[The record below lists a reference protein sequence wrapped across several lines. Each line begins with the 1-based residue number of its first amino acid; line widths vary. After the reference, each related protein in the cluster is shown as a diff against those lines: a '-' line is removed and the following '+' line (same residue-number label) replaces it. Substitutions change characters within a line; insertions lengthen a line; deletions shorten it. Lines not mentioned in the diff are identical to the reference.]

1 MPGRVPPGSLGG
13 MTTAQLTV
21 GELLRDWRER
31 RRRSQLEV
39 AIAAD
44 VSARHLSF
52 IETGRSG
59 PSRAMIDRLSEEL
72 EVPLRERNRL
82 YLAAGFAPVHQEQ
95 PLDDLGVV
103 RSTVEAVLAAHEPY
117 PACAVDV
124 RWDVIATNQPMEQ
137 FLAPLPDALRQPRLN
152 MLRAT
157 LHPDALAAQVR
168 NYAQWRAHVVRR
180 VRRQLDRTAA
190 EGLAELLA
198 EVEGYP
204 VPSGGDEEAPTG
216 GGGALPVL
224 PLSLRTTFGDLS
236 FLYVL
241 SVIGAPRDVTVDEI
255 AVETMFPA
263 DDATR
268 QVLLGIARG

>member
-1 MPGRVPPGSLGG
+1 
-13 MTTAQLTV
+13 MTTAQLSV

-59 PSRAMIDRLSEEL
+59 PSRTMIERLCEEL
-72 EVPLRERNRL
+72 EVPLRERNRP
-82 YLAAGFAPVHQEQ
+82 YLAAGFAPVYQER
-95 PLDDLGVV
+95 PLDDLGVA
-103 RSTVEAVLAAHEPY
+103 RSAVEAVLTAHEPY

-124 RWDVIATNQPMEQ
+124 RWDMVATNRPMEL
-137 FLAPLPDALRQPRLN
+137 FLAPLSDALRQPRLN

-157 LHPDALAAQVR
+157 LHPDGLAAQVR
-168 NYAQWRAHVVRR
+168 NYTQWRAHVVGRI
-180 VRRQLDRTAA
+180 RRQLDRTAA
-190 EGLAELLA
+190 DGLAELL
-198 EVEGYP
+198 EDVEGYP
-204 VPSGGDEEAPTG
+204 APRGADVEAPAVTARD
-216 GGGALPVL
+216 GALPVL
-224 PLSLRTTFGDLS
+224 PLLLRTSLGDLS

-255 AVETMFPA
+255 AVEAMFPA

-268 QVLLGIARG
+268 EALLAISHE

>member
-1 MPGRVPPGSLGG
+1 
-13 MTTAQLTV
+13 MTTAQLSV

-59 PSRAMIDRLSEEL
+59 PSRTMIERLCEEL

-82 YLAAGFAPVHQEQ
+82 YLAAGFAPVYQER
-95 PLDDLGVV
+95 PLDDLGVA
-103 RSTVEAVLAAHEPY
+103 RSAVEAVLTAHEPY

-124 RWDVIATNQPMEQ
+124 RWDMVATNRPMEL
-137 FLAPLPDALRQPRLN
+137 FLAPLSDALRRPRLN

-157 LHPDALAAQVR
+157 LHPDGLAAQVR
-168 NYAQWRAHVVRR
+168 NYTQWRAHVVLR

-190 EGLAELLA
+190 EGLVELLE

-204 VPSGGDEEAPTG
+204 APAGVEVEAQAVTA
-216 GGGALPVL
+216 GALPVL
-224 PLSLRTTFGDLS
+224 PLLLRTSLGDLS

-255 AVETMFPA
+255 AVEAMFPA

-268 QVLLGIARG
+268 EALLAINHE

>member
-1 MPGRVPPGSLGG
+1 
-13 MTTAQLTV
+13 MTTAQLSV
-21 GELLRDWRER
+21 GDLLRDWRER

-59 PSRAMIDRLSEEL
+59 PSRTMIERLCEEL
-72 EVPLRERNRL
+72 EVPLRERNTL
-82 YLAAGFAPVHQEQ
+82 YLAAGFAPVHQER
-95 PLDDLGVV
+95 PLDELGVA
-103 RSTVEAVLAAHEPY
+103 RSVVEAVLTGHEPY

-124 RWDVIATNQPMEQ
+124 RWDVVATNRSMER
-137 FLAPLPDALRQPRLN
+137 FLAPLPDELRQPRLN
-152 MLRAT
+152 MLRST
-157 LHPDALAAQVR
+157 LHPDGLAAQVR

-190 EGLAELLA
+190 AGLADLLGEL
-198 EVEGYP
+198 EGYP
-204 VPSGGDEEAPTG
+204 VPAGADEEAPVVTATD
-216 GGGALPVL
+216 GALPVL
-224 PLSLRTTFGDLS
+224 PLLLRTSLGDLS

-241 SVIGAPRDVTVDEI
+241 SVIGAARDVTVDEI
-255 AVETMFPA
+255 AVEAMFPA

-268 QVLLGIARG
+268 EVLLAITRE

>member
-1 MPGRVPPGSLGG
+1 
-13 MTTAQLTV
+13 MTTAQLSV
-21 GELLRDWRER
+21 GDLLRDWRER

-59 PSRAMIDRLSEEL
+59 PSRTMIERLCEEL

-82 YLAAGFAPVHQEQ
+82 YLAAGFAPVYQER
-95 PLDDLGVV
+95 PLDDLGVA
-103 RSTVEAVLAAHEPY
+103 RSVVEAVLTGHEPY

-124 RWDVIATNQPMEQ
+124 RWDVVATNRSMER
-137 FLAPLPDALRQPRLN
+137 FLAPLPAALRQPRLN

-157 LHPDALAAQVR
+157 LHPDGLASQVR
-168 NYAQWRAHVVRR
+168 NYAQWRAHVLRR

-190 EGLAELLA
+190 AGLTDLLA
-198 EVEGYP
+198 DLEDYP
-204 VPSGGDEEAPTG
+204 VPAGAEEEAQAVAAKDHT
-216 GGGALPVL
+216 LPVL
-224 PLSLRTTFGDLS
+224 PLLLRTSLGDLS

-241 SVIGAPRDVTVDEI
+241 SVIGAPQDVTVDEI
-255 AVETMFPA
+255 AVEAMFPA

-268 QVLLGIARG
+268 EALLAIDHD